1 MRAPDGQCWP
11 VMESLDQIIVD
22 LINTNQ
28 KYPNRNIIRDML
40 KDRTLNSRAPA
51 IAMLEE
57 AEYPSAST
65 PRPMEDPSLEHIMPR
80 ILDKDWHSH
89 IIQHNGI
96 DPSNPARSDDAVN
109 NYHRRHVD
117 YMGNQTLLLP
127 RENGSLS
134 NRSYDKKRL
143 VYGNSTFRITGTM
156 PRFTVWDHD
165 SIMSRQKRL
174 ASRITSSIELSTVI
188 DHIRS

>member
-1 MRAPDGQCWP
+1 
-11 VMESLDQIIVD
+11 MESLDQIIVD
-22 LINTNQ
+22 LMNTNQ

-65 PRPMEDPSLEHIMPR
+65 PRPIEEPSLEHIMPR

-96 DPSNPARSDDAVN
+96 DPNNPARPDDEVK

-127 RENGSLS
+127 GENGSLS

-143 VYGNSTFRITGTM
+143 VYGKQHVQDNEHAAPLYSLG
-156 PRFTVWDHD
+156 
-165 SIMSRQKRL
+165 S
-174 ASRITSSIELSTVI
+174 
-188 DHIRS
+188 